1 MSEYNIQMNKY
12 NALNDEY
19 DQLYPQPMKHA
30 NTHAKDGSDP
40 ITPANIGAVPTT
52 RTVNGKALSA
62 NITLAASDVNAY
74 SKSETDTLLQ
84 NKIEGLGKII
94 TEFSQIGLTEA
105 TATDMLTVVNAMPS
119 PSIAYLKCSTAASD
133 NGLVPYN
140 YGVLTIFKNDNN
152 YCMCEYSISGAVWR
166 NFGYVNFAAGTG
178 YEWSGWK
185 TYASTDYAFPRD
197 GSGTITN
204 GKLQLGDQ
212 SHTSGMIWRWSL
224 SIMDILLGPLSIRFN
239 IDEANA
245 SGRMCDGIYMRN
257 GASGAT
263 YKFLTT
269 ENVLKSTSDI
279 TAGSTSL
286 GDDAQYLVY
295 E

>member
-12 NALNDEY
+12 NASSAEY
-19 DQLYPQPMKHA
+19 DQLYPKPMKHA

-40 ITPANIGAVPTT
+40 ITPSMIGTYNKT
-52 RTVNGKALSA
+52 E
-62 NITLAASDVNAY
+62 I
-74 SKSETDTLLQ
+74 DTALQ
-84 NKIEGLGKII
+84 NKVEGLGKII

-119 PSIAYLKCSTAASD
+119 PSIAYLRCSTAAHD

-140 YGVLTIFKNDNN
+140 YGVLTIFKNDNY
-152 YCMCEYSISGAVWR
+152 YCMCEYSLSGAVYR

-178 YEWSGWK
+178 NEWSGWK

-212 SHTSGMIWRWSL
+212 STLGIIWRWTS
-224 SIMDILLGPLSIRFN
+224 SIMDILLGTLGIRFD
-239 IDEANA
+239 IDGANA

-257 GASGAT
+257 VANGAI

-286 GDDAQYLVY
+286 ADDAQYLVY